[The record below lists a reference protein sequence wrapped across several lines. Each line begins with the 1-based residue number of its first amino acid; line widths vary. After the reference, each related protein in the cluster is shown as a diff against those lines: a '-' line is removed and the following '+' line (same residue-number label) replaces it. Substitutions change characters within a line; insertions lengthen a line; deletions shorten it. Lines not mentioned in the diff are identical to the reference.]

1 MQRMVITVIGDDRAG
16 LVEALAEAVASV
28 DANWERSRMAEL
40 AGQFAGIVAV
50 AVPRRSVDDLRARLD
65 AIEARGLLHVS
76 IRPASEPTGRA
87 GDADRAADVER
98 WRLRLVA
105 QDHTGIV
112 HRVSRTLA
120 GRAVNIDDLETEV
133 VPAPMGG
140 MLFRA
145 EARLEV
151 PVGVDVEVVRD
162 ALEALTPDLMVDLD
176 PDPDLSDDVAG

>member
-40 AGQFAGIVAV
+40 AGQFAGIVLV
-50 AVPRRSVDDLRARLD
+50 TVPAASVDDLRGRLD
-65 AIEARGLLHVS
+65 AIEASGLLHVS
-76 IRPASEPTGRA
+76 IRPAALPADEA
-87 GDADRAADVER
+87 GPDGGLGR

-120 GRAVNIDDLETEV
+120 ARAVSIDELETEI

-151 PVGVDVEVVRD
+151 PPGVDLEAVRD
-162 ALEALTPDLMVDLD
+162 DLEALTPDLMVDLD
-176 PDPDLSDDVAG
+176 PDGDGETGAP